1 LTLMTCAARKRR
13 PSNRYPC
20 EILLRIKC
28 LNLMAF
34 FIFFLI

>member
-20 EILLRIKC
+20 EILLRI
-28 LNLMAF
+28 NAS
-34 FIFFLI
+34 I